1 MKRLFSLTLTL
12 IVALL
17 AFASCDV
24 PQSDDHNHDEMYTIE
39 VAFEQKVE
47 DGKHNADVKLNKVT
61 FKDNE
66 ALTEAV
72 NNIIYEPFYS
82 RYIEYLESVPV
93 DFNFF
98 RGENMIYE
106 SDELLSVA
114 ALSYRQGTYVVFPHI
129 DGAVVDLKNGTLLS
143 KEELL
148 ELFDTS
154 YSDVF
159 EEVRKILPGK
169 YETNSPMIVCDI
181 IDSYLN
187 SKGDLITIFSTD
199 HLNVDMPANPTLYY
213 NVTTKAICTHPV
225 AESFEELEALFNS
238 LPEDYVFDQ
247 EKYDEYYESYDRIT
261 ARMPKYK
268 LDVSEIENEL
278 VEQLEYGYSAGKEVT
293 VVIGTVTETNQYLWV
308 NDEKMSPTDRD
319 LLYTTFTFVMPD
331 RDVKLRIE
339 EKSVD
344 IPLAPPDISIEPDDT
359 LTETDVEQIALEHC
373 KHNYDYVETT
383 YDSDNKKWQV
393 GFWENGAKLA
403 AQTVTID
410 SEGNLL
416 GTWFAE

>member
-12 IVALL
+12 IVTLL

-24 PQSDDHNHDEMYTIE
+24 PQSDDHNHDEIYTIE

-47 DGKHNADVKLNKVT
+47 DGKHNADIKLNKVT

-82 RYIEYLESVPV
+82 RYVEYSESVPV

-106 SDELLSVA
+106 SGDLLSVA

-129 DGAVVDLKNGTLLS
+129 GGAVVDLKNGTLLS

-159 EEVRKILPGK
+159 EEIRKILPGK
-169 YETNSPMIVCDI
+169 FETTSPMIVCDMI
-181 IDSYLN
+181 GAYLN
-187 SKGDLITIFSTD
+187 SKGELITIFSTD

-213 NVTTKAICTHPV
+213 NVTTKAICTHPS
-225 AESFEELEALFNS
+225 AKSFEELEALFSS
-238 LPEDYVFDQ
+238 LPEDYVFDE
-247 EKYDEYYESYDRIT
+247 EKYDKYYEAYDRMT

-268 LDVSEIENEL
+268 LDVSDIENEL
-278 VEQLEYGYSAGKEVT
+278 VEQIEYAYRAGADIT

-308 NDEKMSPTDRD
+308 NDEKMSPTDSN
-319 LLYTTFTFVMPD
+319 LMHTTFTFVMPD
-331 RDVKLRIE
+331 RDVKLKIE
-339 EKSVD
+339 QKSVD
-344 IPLAPPDISIEPDDT
+344 IPLPPSDATTESNET
-359 LTETDVEQIALEHC
+359 LTEADIETIALEYC
-373 KHNYDYVETT
+373 KHNYDYVETA
-383 YDSDNKKWQV
+383 YDADNKKWQV
-393 GFWENGAKLA
+393 EFWENGAKLA
-403 AQTVTID
+403 AQTVTLD